1 MIQYFSS
8 DAEQLTP
15 ISTPDISVNTPSWIN
30 VEAPTKTEINTLT
43 KMYQLPQHYFNA
55 ILDDQENS
63 RVIGLDETNDG
74 PLMILMQYPKFTT
87 SPLGYLGYST
97 YPIAFILTDS
107 TIITVSNHPAA
118 FIQHF
123 VMYQNSLGKVI
134 TSHEDFISHI
144 LWFISHD
151 FVTALQSTSKKMNRL
166 ERQLTT
172 ATKNEQIYQIMAL
185 QKTLIEFDAA
195 LQQNQP
201 VLKKISS
208 GDQYFSTNELNE
220 LSDQTLI
227 ENDQAITMTNNQ
239 SQILDQYSNMVSSV
253 VSNNLNDVMKI
264 LTSITLILTVP
275 TIIGGLYGMNVNLP
289 GAQMASAFTWIMIA
303 TIIICL
309 ITLHVL
315 RHHDYM

>member
-8 DAEQLTP
+8 DEKQLTP
-15 ISTPDISVNTPSWIN
+15 MANPALSVNIPSWIN
-30 VEAPTKTEINTLT
+30 VEAPTDTEINTLT
-43 KMYQLPQHYFNA
+43 KTYQLPHHFFSA

-63 RVIGLDETNDG
+63 RVVGLDDKSG
-74 PLMILMQYPKFTT
+74 SPLMILMQYPKFTT
-87 SPLGYLGYST
+87 SPLGYLGYDT
-97 YPIAFILTDS
+97 YPIAFILTEK

-123 VMYQNSLGKVI
+123 VMHQKSLGKVI
-134 TSHEDFISHI
+134 TNHEDFISHI

-151 FVTALQSTSKKMNRL
+151 FVTALQGTAKQMNRL

-185 QKTLIEFDAA
+185 QKTLIEFNAA

-208 GDQYFSTNELNE
+208 GDQYFSTTELNE

-227 ENDQAITMTNNQ
+227 ENNQAMTMTNNQ
-239 SQILDQYSNMVSSV
+239 SRILDQYSNMFSAV

-264 LTSITLILTVP
+264 LTSITLILTIP
-275 TIIGGLYGMNVNLP
+275 TIIGGLYGMNVGLP
-289 GAQMASAFTWIMIA
+289 GAQLASAFTWIMVV
-303 TIIICL
+303 TILICL
-309 ITLHVL
+309 ITLHIL
-315 RHHDYM
+315 RRHNYM